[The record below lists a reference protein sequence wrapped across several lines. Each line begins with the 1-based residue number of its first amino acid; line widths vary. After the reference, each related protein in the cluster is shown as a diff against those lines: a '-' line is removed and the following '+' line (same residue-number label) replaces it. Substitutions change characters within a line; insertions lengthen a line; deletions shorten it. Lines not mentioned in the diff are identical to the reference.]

1 MNSQRMKLDLG
12 MGHLYLTGSSEKCI
26 RNEEGVWFTP
36 KEFEIE
42 GKRTKTRKWKQ
53 TVLCRGKT
61 LEELLKVF
69 DREQM
74 GDGFNS
80 LKYKWNFNN
89 RNVKEFL
96 LGFHSMIE
104 KELDFSQKKVVGD
117 KVRKADR
124 WYLQWRTLKGCEVRR
139 VLRSLVWGELG
150 GSQMGTQTK
159 SFPAPF
165 AQ

>member
-1 MNSQRMKLDLG
+1 MLLLPPHRESLSTQAGGTTTVRDLRFRVNSQRMKLDVG

-26 RNEEGVWFTP
+26 RNEAGVWFTP

-42 GKRTKTRKWKQ
+42 GKRANTRKWKQ
-53 TVLCRGKT
+53 TVHCKGKT

-80 LKYKWNFNN
+80 LKDKWNFNN
-89 RNVKEFL
+89 RNVKEFP

-104 KELDFSQKKVVGD
+104 KELDFS
-117 KVRKADR
+117 
-124 WYLQWRTLKGCEVRR
+124 
-139 VLRSLVWGELG
+139 
-150 GSQMGTQTK
+150 
-159 SFPAPF
+159 
-165 AQ
+165 